1 MSKVVPN
8 FCQKQLILIK
18 IYLVATPSFY
28 TFPFSFPSPV
38 ASSLATPWNR
48 CI

>member
-18 IYLVATPSFY
+18 IYLVATP
-28 TFPFSFPSPV
+28 TFSTFPSPV